1 MVIIIVIL
9 NFFIMIMII
18 SSLLLQILM
27 LFCDTL
33 YFLPVYI
40 ITVYLGIV
48 IWYPSIAD
56 FNLYLLFSINTFNYV
71 SPLVDWSK
79 ALSLVKSSAVDL
91 IRAII
96 FILCTTYNLLLSS
109 REVVSFHLRCKMKV
123 ADQHLFQQ

>member
-27 LFCDTL
+27 LFCDIL

-71 SPLVDWSK
+71 SPLVD
-79 ALSLVKSSAVDL
+79 
-91 IRAII
+91 
-96 FILCTTYNLLLSS
+96 
-109 REVVSFHLRCKMKV
+109 
-123 ADQHLFQQ
+123 